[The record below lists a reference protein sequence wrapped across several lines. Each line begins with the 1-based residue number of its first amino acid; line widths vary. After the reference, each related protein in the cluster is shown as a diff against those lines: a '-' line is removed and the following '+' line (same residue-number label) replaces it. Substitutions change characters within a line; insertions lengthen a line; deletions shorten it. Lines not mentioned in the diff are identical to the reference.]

1 MEMLVA
7 IGVFGLVGGFF
18 YLVLGSK
25 TAIDDETIQKRL
37 RAISAGP
44 GRTSRVRLLGQQGE
58 ETFWEQITTFFLG
71 AQELPAKYTGYRR
84 LLHQAGYPG
93 ERAIRI
99 FWGIRIFLTGAFG
112 AAAMLSTTVAGGSLP
127 KMLLLV
133 GGAGAVGFF
142 LPFLLVRRRAKF
154 RARQV
159 QEALPDTLDLL
170 VVCVEAGLGVDAALV
185 RVANEQVEQRL
196 VIGEELQ
203 LTTQE
208 IQAGI
213 GRREALARLGDRMGL
228 DDLQGFVAFLN
239 QTEELGGSI
248 ARSLRV
254 FATTMRE
261 KRSQRAEEQARK
273 AVIKLIFPLA
283 LFILPALFLVVFAPA
298 VLNII
303 KLFGSAP
310 GQ

>member
-1 MEMLVA
+1 MELLIA

-18 YLVLGSK
+18 YVILAPK
-25 TAIDDETIQKRL
+25 TAAQDETVQRRL
-37 RAISAGP
+37 SAISSGPARAG
-44 GRTSRVRLLGQQGE
+44 RVRLLSEEGE
-58 ETFWEQITTFFLG
+58 ETFWEQITRFFLG
-71 AQELPAKYTGYRR
+71 AQELPAKYTGFRR

-93 ERAIRI
+93 ERAVRV
-99 FWGIRIFLTGAFG
+99 FWGVRIFLTGLLG
-112 AAAMLSTTVAGGSLP
+112 AVAVLISLASGTAAP
-127 KMLLLV
+127 KMLLWAAL
-133 GGAGAVGFF
+133 GAGGGYLSPYV
-142 LPFLLVRRRAKF
+142 LVRRRAKY
-154 RARQV
+154 RV
-159 QEALPDTLDLL
+159 QEMQETLPDTLDLL

-185 RVANEQVEQRL
+185 RVAKEQVDQRL
-196 VIGEELQ
+196 VIGQELQ

-213 GRREALARLGDRMGL
+213 GRREALTRLGDRCGL
-228 DDLQGFVAFLN
+228 DDLQSLVTFLI

-254 FATTMRE
+254 FATTMRQ
-261 KRSQRAEEQARK
+261 KRSQRAEEEARK

-298 VLNII
+298 VLNIF
-303 KLFGSAP
+303 KLFASAP